1 MSEQLKRSRDKLKKY
16 GALSLDKES
25 IYGIED
31 DHRVHVYR
39 GMDSEVLALF
49 IKMIEKIKLKDE
61 YEELSKILRE
71 REDNLLKYYN
81 TIDTHCSKREPEK
94 KKTRRSKELQINTF
108 LPLVGQRNS

>member
-25 IYGIED
+25 IYGLD

-39 GMDSEVLALF
+39 GMDSEVFALF

-71 REDNLLKYYN
+71 R
-81 TIDTHCSKREPEK
+81 
-94 KKTRRSKELQINTF
+94 
-108 LPLVGQRNS
+108 